1 MHRALPAAVLTALVL
16 ALSGC
21 GGSGGGGGGNDDG
34 DAKASK
40 AISDSLMKNNSSTTK
55 LLKLTRKDADC
66 IGDGL
71 VDKVGTERLQKYGLL
86 TKDNTSKSGIND
98 VTMSATD
105 ARATTKVLFGCTD
118 VEAMME
124 SAIIRSGSI
133 PAKVKTCVTRTLT
146 EDNLRPVFDEMFQG
160 KQDEATKALTGPITK
175 CAAAGVG

>member
-21 GGSGGGGGGNDDG
+21 GGGDD

-40 AISDSLMKNNSSTTK
+40 AISDSLMKNSSSSK
-55 LLKLTRKDADC
+55 LLTMKRKDADC
-66 IGDGL
+66 IGKGL
-71 VDKVGTERLQKYGLL
+71 VDKVGTEKLQKYGLL

-98 VTMSATD
+98 VKMSATD
-105 ARATTKVLFGCTD
+105 AKSTTKVLFGCTD

-124 SAIIRSGSI
+124 SAITKSGSI
-133 PAKVKTCVTRTLT
+133 NAKVKACVTKALT
-146 EDNLRPVFDEMFQG
+146 EDNLRPMFDEIFQG

-175 CAAAGVG
+175 CAAAGIG